1 MSQAFIIMQ
10 IGDKQLDQMCE
21 VAIVPALKECGLDPK
36 RVDKHNEGDLLKSEI
51 IEFIRTSD
59 IIVADLT
66 NERPN
71 CYLEVG
77 YAMGVNK
84 NRNLILTAR
93 DDHRPGS
100 TKHKIGGPKIHF
112 DLSGYD
118 ILFWDEENLEGFRTE
133 LVKRV
138 QWRMQA
144 TPKIEETPIKVWDE
158 EWISEHREKALSVL
172 KELDRDYFLEVRFA
186 VNDSDIE
193 VHPKDLLEKADAS
206 VIHTTGWPLGVVL
219 HNEKRPRPTSDGII
233 FAHIASTSYDYWAL
247 RRNGDF
253 FLLKSLVE
261 DRAGPTER
269 VFFETRIIR
278 VTESFLY
285 CRQLYSNLGVSE
297 NERISIGIKH
307 SGIRDRVLEAG
318 NPKRWISSEHRNT
331 TEDEHYKEI
340 QTSLSEIETNLVEL
354 VKQVIEPFFF
364 LFDYFEIN
372 QEQYEYFVNTFREGE
387 MPG

>member
-1 MSQAFIIMQ
+1 
-10 IGDKQLDQMCE
+10 
-21 VAIVPALKECGLDPK
+21 
-36 RVDKHNEGDLLKSEI
+36 
-51 IEFIRTSD
+51 
-59 IIVADLT
+59 
-66 NERPN
+66 
-71 CYLEVG
+71 
-77 YAMGVNK
+77 
-84 NRNLILTAR
+84 
-93 DDHRPGS
+93 
-100 TKHKIGGPKIHF
+100 
-112 DLSGYD
+112 
-118 ILFWDEENLEGFRTE
+118 
-133 LVKRV
+133 
-138 QWRMQA
+138 MQA
-144 TPKIEETPIKVWDE
+144 TPKIDETPIKVWDE
-158 EWISEHREKALSVL
+158 EWISENREKALSVL
-172 KELDRDYFLEVRFA
+172 KELGRDYFLELRFA

-219 HNEKRPRPTSDGII
+219 HNEKGPCPTSDGII

-261 DRAGPTER
+261 DKAGPTER

-278 VTESFLY
+278 VTESLLY

-297 NERISIGIKH
+297 NERISIGIRH

-354 VKQVIEPFFF
+354 VKQVIEPFFL
-364 LFDYFEIN
+364 LFDYFEIG
-372 QEQYEYFVNTFREGE
+372 QEQYEFFVNTFREGK
-387 MPG
+387 MPE